1 MGNSI
6 FGTFHRVP
14 VAERVGFEP
23 TIRYDRIP
31 DFESGAFDLS
41 ATSPERIVI
50 LAESAWSSL
59 AVAMPLLVS
68 TRTVPSIPTN

>member
-1 MGNSI
+1 M
-6 FGTFHRVP
+6 
-14 VAERVGFEP
+14 GFEP

-59 AVAMPLLVS
+59 AVAMPGLFS
-68 TRTVPSIPTN
+68 TPDRALDLYQQTLRFVIFWVV